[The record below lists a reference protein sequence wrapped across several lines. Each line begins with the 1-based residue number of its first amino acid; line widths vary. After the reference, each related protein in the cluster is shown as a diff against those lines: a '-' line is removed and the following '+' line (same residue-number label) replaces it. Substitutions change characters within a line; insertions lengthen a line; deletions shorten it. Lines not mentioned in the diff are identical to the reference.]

1 MIVFLCDSKQKSRKS
16 RLFLMVGSSLFEG
29 VSTDGFSSFVR
40 RRDSCQASPQSRCDR
55 TLRYNRRGESY
66 ILRVLCGVLGIP
78 RSRVYAGT
86 LPLEFAHV
94 GHHLLLARTVP
105 RNARSFSIRRAM
117 HRELSGTHTVQ
128 NHPSP
133 HRIVAMHA
141 RWLRVRTDEIAHAPY
156 KYAVCACARKSS
168 APTSLTSLQ
177 TSSHTRFSQ
186 STMLVFPWVHL
197 AY

>member
-29 VSTDGFSSFVR
+29 VVTDGFSSFVG

-55 TLRYNRRGESY
+55 TPRYNRRGESY

-86 LPLEFAHV
+86 LPLEFAHA
-94 GHHLLLARTVP
+94 GHHLLLVRIVP
-105 RNARSFSIRRAM
+105 RNARSSSIRRVM
-117 HRELSGTHTVQ
+117 HRELSGMHTVQ

-133 HRIVAMHA
+133 HRIVATHA
-141 RWLRVRTDEIAHAPY
+141 RWLRAQTGEIAHAPY
-156 KYAVCACARKSS
+156 KYAVCACALKSS

>member
-1 MIVFLCDSKQKSRKS
+1 
-16 RLFLMVGSSLFEG
+16 MVGSSLFEG
-29 VSTDGFSSFVR
+29 VSTGGFSSFVG
-40 RRDSCQASPQSRCDR
+40 RRDSCQALRQSRCDR

-86 LPLEFAHV
+86 LPLEFAHA
-94 GHHLLLARTVP
+94 GHHLLLVRIVP
-105 RNARSFSIRRAM
+105 RNACSSSIRRVM
-117 HRELSGTHTVQ
+117 HRELFGMHTVQ
-128 NHPSP
+128 NRPSP
-133 HRIVAMHA
+133 HRIVATHA
-141 RWLRVRTDEIAHAPY
+141 RWLRVRTDGIAHAPC